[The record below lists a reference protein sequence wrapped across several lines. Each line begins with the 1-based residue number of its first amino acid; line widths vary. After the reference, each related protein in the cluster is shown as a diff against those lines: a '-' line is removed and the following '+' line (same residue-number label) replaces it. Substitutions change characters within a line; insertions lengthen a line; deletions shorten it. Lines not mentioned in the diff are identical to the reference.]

1 MYGLYWFIGI
11 ILLIAAMLVW
21 LDALLKR
28 GRRGETDL
36 FAAKNLIV
44 EGLPLE
50 AVAEQVGFSDYSA
63 FYRAFKGEFG
73 ISPRQFRI
81 QTGIQAERQSGA

>member
-1 MYGLYWFIGI
+1 MSGI
-11 ILLIAAMLVW
+11 SRQTL
-21 LDALLKR
+21 
-28 GRRGETDL
+28 GETLRRRIRDYEYT
-36 FAAKNLIV
+36 V
-44 EGLPLE
+44 EQ
-50 AVAEQVGFSDYSA
+50 VAELVGFSDYSA